1 MAPVDV
7 VGSAADPSPGAVRR
21 VAGSV
26 ETLELASSFAL
37 RFPAAFVEERWEA
50 VEAPPRVLRLT
61 VGTAGLSFFLTL
73 ASAFLN
79 SLRRAGEG

>member
-1 MAPVDV
+1 VALVDV
-7 VGSAADPSPGAVRR
+7 AGSGADPSPGAVRR

-26 ETLELASSFAL
+26 ESLELASSFAL

>member
-1 MAPVDV
+1 MALVDV
-7 VGSAADPSPGAVRR
+7 AGSGADPSPGAGRR

-26 ETLELASSFAL
+26 ESLEPASSFAL

-50 VEAPPRVLRLT
+50 VEAPPRVVRLT
-61 VGTAGLSFFLTL
+61 VGTAGLFFFLKL

-79 SLRRAGEG
+79 SLGRAGEG